1 MPDFQAMD
9 WLERALGD
17 LPRDGFKARLKRE
30 LERTIAMTVVSEP
43 ERRVRQAAAPA
54 LRVRNAAAAIEF
66 YARAFGAREAMRFA
80 VGDSI
85 AHAELLFGSS
95 LVIVAEEAPE
105 YGYLSPEALGGS
117 PVMMR
122 LLVDDADVAVERA
135 VAAGARIVS
144 PVQNQFYGD
153 RTGRVVDPFGYAWT
167 LTQTLEDLS
176 VDEMHQRFAALGPAP
191 AGGEPVDYRPEGF
204 GTVTPYVVV
213 QDAAA
218 LIDFAARTFGAKELS
233 RQIESAGAMHAV
245 IEIGD
250 AKLMIG
256 GGGPGLSWRGDP
268 MPTAFHV
275 YVGDTD
281 AAFARAVEAG
291 AAVVAPPED
300 KPYGERL
307 AAVKDPQGSAWYIAT
322 QRGPQFVR
330 EGRQAVTTY
339 LHPQRA
345 DPLIAYL
352 KRAFG
357 ATELEKHASPEG
369 IVFHAAV
376 RIGDS
381 TIEMGEAGGAAH
393 PAPTMF
399 YVYLPNVEAA
409 YQRAIDAGGTSISP
423 PADRPYG
430 DRTAAVKDP
439 FGNLW
444 YVARQIAR
452 RG

>member
-66 YARAFGAREAMRFA
+66 YTRAFGAREAMRFA
-80 VGDSI
+80 AGESI

-117 PVMMR
+117 PVIMR
-122 LLVDDADVAVERA
+122 LIVDDADAAVDRA
-135 VAAGARIVS
+135 AAAGARIVS

-153 RTGRVVDPFGYAWT
+153 RSGRVVDPFGYTWT
-167 LTQTLEDLS
+167 LTQTLEALS
-176 VDEMHQRFAALGPAP
+176 VDEMHQRFAALEPAP
-191 AGGEPVDYRPEGF
+191 ARGEPVDYRPEGF

-213 QDAAA
+213 EDAAA

-233 RQIESAGAMHAV
+233 RQIESAGAIHAV

-250 AKLMIG
+250 AKVMIG
-256 GGGPGLSWRGDP
+256 GGGPGLSWRGDST
-268 MPTAFHV
+268 PTAFHV
-275 YVGDTD
+275 YVRDTD
-281 AAFARAVEAG
+281 ATFARAVEAG
-291 AAVVAPPED
+291 AAIVAPPED
-300 KPYGERL
+300 KPYGERM
-307 AAVKDPQGSAWYIAT
+307 AAVRDPQGSAWYIAT

-339 LHPQRA
+339 LHPHRA

-381 TIEMGEAGGAAH
+381 TIEMGEAGGAAQ

-409 YQRAIDAGGTSISP
+409 YQRAIDAGGTSIAA
-423 PADRPYG
+423 PADKPYG
-430 DRTAAVKDP
+430 DRTAAVQDP
-439 FGNLW
+439 FGNMW